1 MARKKV
7 ITCESC
13 GTREYMEKSIEVEL
27 KQEIRFTSAVNIVRM
42 LQVMKKSLIKKS
54 FQ

>member
-1 MARKKV
+1 MARKKA

-27 KQEIRFTSAVNIVRM
+27 KTGERN
-42 LQVMKKSLIKKS
+42 LPSLEKQK
-54 FQ
+54 